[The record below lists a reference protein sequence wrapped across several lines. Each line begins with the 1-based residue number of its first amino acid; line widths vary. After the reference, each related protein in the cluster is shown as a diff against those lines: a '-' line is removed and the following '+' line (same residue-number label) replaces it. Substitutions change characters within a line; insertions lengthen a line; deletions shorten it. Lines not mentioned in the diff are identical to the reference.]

1 MHASEHNLDG
11 GTKMKRR
18 LAAIMAGDV
27 VGYSRMMAEDEAAT
41 YRDLRSMLDD
51 IVGPIVD
58 RNEGRIFNEI
68 GDGFLASF
76 SSAHAALEA
85 AEAIQQALLPCR
97 FELRIGINLGDVIE
111 EDGDTYGDGVNV
123 AARLEAMAKPG
134 AIYVSDTVRR
144 SVEQTT
150 ERSFRP
156 LGRRAAKNMPAG
168 IDVYEVIA
176 GKPSAVARRWAW
188 LSGFALRPV
197 PLSAF
202 AVAIVAAASAGAIG
216 NLGPQPNWIG
226 DLPFVGASSP
236 DSRPFVAVMPFNGMG
251 AEPSQAYFADG
262 LSEDLI
268 TELSRYPELAVV
280 ARNSTFALRGQSM
293 DVRTVGRTLH
303 ARYVVEGSA
312 RRQGD
317 QLRISA
323 QLIDA
328 ETGAHLWAKTYDR
341 AVTDVFAVQ
350 AELSG
355 EIVASLVPYVR
366 RSEIASI
373 DEKPTKDLRA
383 YDLVL
388 RARSIHLHGA
398 SDAASLG
405 VSQDLLRKALAIDPG
420 YAEAHAY
427 LALNLIQAAVLG
439 ENTGN
444 LAPAIDA
451 ARRAISLQP
460 DLALGYRA
468 LGYGLAVSGDYAGG
482 LQAAERSVE
491 LNPNDPEGLAALAKA
506 QLRFGSYADAAR
518 NAARAGELHPMA
530 PDYYAFI
537 EGQALYAADRPDEAA
552 EALSRCL
559 LGNDQRA
566 NCLRIAAAVD
576 VRRGRLDEARETMR
590 QLMALDVDFTL
601 EKEAGTKRY
610 GTLPVMQRYIADLRE
625 ARSPRSATIEVAA
638 PRPPI

>member
-1 MHASEHNLDG
+1 
-11 GTKMKRR
+11 MKHR

-41 YRDLRSMLDD
+41 YRELRSMFDD

-58 RNEGRIFNEI
+58 RNEGRIVNEI

-85 AEAIQQALLPCR
+85 AEAIQKALLPCR
-97 FELRIGINLGDVIE
+97 FDLRIGINLGDVIE

-168 IDVYEVIA
+168 IDVYEVMA
-176 GKPSAVARRWAW
+176 GTPSPASRRWTW
-188 LSGFALRPV
+188 LSGFVLRPV
-197 PLSAF
+197 TLSAV
-202 AVAIVAAASAGAIG
+202 AAAIVGVASAGAIG
-216 NLGPQPNWIG
+216 TLGPQPGWIG

-251 AEPSQAYFADG
+251 AEPSQGYFVDG

-366 RSEIASI
+366 RSEVASI
-373 DEKPTKDLRA
+373 DDKPKKDLRA

-388 RARSIHLHGA
+388 RARSVHLHGA
-398 SDAASLG
+398 SDAASLAASRG
-405 VSQDLLRKALAIDPG
+405 LLRQALEIDPN
-420 YAEAHAY
+420 YAEAHAF
-427 LALNLIQAAVLG
+427 LALNLIQQALVGKNMGEVALAVDG
-439 ENTGN
+439 
-444 LAPAIDA
+444 

-468 LGYGLAVSGDYAGG
+468 LGFGLSVSGDYAGG

-506 QLRFGSYADAAR
+506 QLRFGSYEDAAR
-518 NAARAGELHPMA
+518 NAARARELHPMA

-552 EALSRCL
+552 EALKRCL

-566 NCLRIAAAVD
+566 NCLRIAAAVE
-576 VRRGRLDEARETMR
+576 VRRGRLNEARETMR
-590 QLMALDVDFTL
+590 QLMKLDGDFTL
-601 EKEAGTKRY
+601 EKEAETQRY
-610 GTLPVMQRYIADLRE
+610 GTLPVMRRYIADLRE
-625 ARSPRSATIEVAA
+625 ARSPRSASIMVA
-638 PRPPI
+638 PSHSTT